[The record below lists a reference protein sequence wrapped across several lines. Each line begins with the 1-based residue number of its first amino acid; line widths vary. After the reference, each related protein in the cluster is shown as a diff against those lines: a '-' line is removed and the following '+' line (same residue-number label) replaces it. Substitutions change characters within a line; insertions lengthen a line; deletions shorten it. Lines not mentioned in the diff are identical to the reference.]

1 MNQQRFLKA
10 FIHTNII
17 LHFLTSSGTFGEG
30 LNIQLPEGVELNDD
44 EELDNIVGFNF
55 PKDSVFVFNRPT
67 IINLGDIDRVDVIEN
82 LESKA
87 NLHDTVNNRKHRLLC
102 RLTKVRENL
111 IFLTKHGDK
120 KYRCLNYLIIK
131 C

>member
-30 LNIQLPEGVELNDD
+30 LNIQLPEGVELNDGK
-44 EELDNIVGFNF
+44 ELDDIVGFNF

-67 IINLGDIDRVDVIEN
+67 IINLGDIDRVDVIEK
-82 LESKA
+82 LESNA
-87 NLHDTVNNRKHRLLC
+87 NVHSTLDNRKHRLLC
-102 RLTKVRENL
+102 RLTKVQNNL
-111 IFLTKHGDK
+111 LFLTKSGNK
-120 KYRCLNYLIIK
+120 NQV
-131 C
+131 